1 MPQNFEYQFDYLSYK
16 KRTTNNISL
25 SFTFLIISIIFS
37 TGLAVYFKPLKTSN
51 YEFYFVKANT
61 FSTYTQA
68 NNLSLEI
75 QNSGG
80 GGNLHYNKGY
90 NILVN
95 FYTNNKDAEAV
106 CENLKSTYNTASV
119 YTIQAKNFKN
129 LSNLSKNQCKSV
141 QNLEKF
147 LISSINSLSTIS
159 LQLDKNEINF
169 NQASTIF
176 SSIFNDYQDTYEDFL
191 NQFKTNSKY
200 NLAKEYANNIYL
212 NLQTLSTEKE
222 NLTNQKIKYLTIDIV
237 LNFASFLNS
246 F

>member
-1 MPQNFEYQFDYLSYK
+1 MPKNYEYQFDYISYK
-16 KRTTNNISL
+16 KRTTKNFSL
-25 SFTFLIISIIFS
+25 SFTFLFTIIILL

-68 NNLSLEI
+68 NNLSIEI

-80 GGNLHYNKGY
+80 GGNLHYNNGY

-95 FYTNNKDAEAV
+95 FYTNKNDADAV
-106 CENLKSTYNTASV
+106 CENLKSIYNNASI

-129 LSNLSKNQCKSV
+129 LSNLSKNQCKSL

-147 LISSINSLSTIS
+147 LISSINSLSSTS

-176 SSIFNDYQDTYEDFL
+176 CSIFNDYQDIYEDFL
-191 NQFKTNSKY
+191 NQFKPNSKY
-200 NLAKEYANNIYL
+200 NLAKEYANNVYL
-212 NLQTLSTEKE
+212 NLQTLSREKE

>member
-1 MPQNFEYQFDYLSYK
+1 MHQNFEYQFDYLSYK
-16 KRTTNNISL
+16 KRTTKNFSL
-25 SFTFLIISIIFS
+25 SFTFLIILIILLS
-37 TGLAVYFKPLKTSN
+37 GLAIYFKPLKTSN

-68 NNLSLEI
+68 NNLSIEI

-80 GGNLHYNKGY
+80 GGNLHYKNGY

-95 FYTNNKDAEAV
+95 FYTNKNDAEAV
-106 CENLKSTYNTASV
+106 CENLKSTYTTASI

-147 LISSINSLSTIS
+147 LISSINTLSDTSLK
-159 LQLDKNEINF
+159 LDKNELNS
-169 NQASTIF
+169 NQAATIF
-176 SSIFNDYQDTYEDFL
+176 CSIFNNYQDIYEDFL

-200 NLAKEYANNIYL
+200 NPTKEYTFNIYT
-212 NLQTLSTEKE
+212 NLQSLSNEKE
-222 NLTNQKIKYLTIDIV
+222 NLTNQKIKYLTIDTV

>member
-1 MPQNFEYQFDYLSYK
+1 MPQNYEYQFDYISYK

-25 SFTFLIISIIFS
+25 SFTFLVISIIFL

-80 GGNLHYNKGY
+80 GGNLHYKNGY

-95 FYTNNKDAEAV
+95 FYTNKNDAEAV
-106 CENLKSTYNTASV
+106 CENLKSTYTTASI

-129 LSNLSKNQCKSV
+129 LSDLSKNQCKSV
-141 QNLEKF
+141 KILEKF
-147 LISSINSLSTIS
+147 LISSINSLSDTS
-159 LQLDKNEINF
+159 LKLDKNELNF

-176 SSIFNDYQDTYEDFL
+176 YSLFNDYQNVYDEFL

-200 NLAKEYANNIYL
+200 NPTKEYAHNIYS
-212 NLQTLSTEKE
+212 NLQTLSNDKE